1 MRQGTG
7 KCKVQAAADPYD
19 RTWAAA
25 RLIANLLV
33 RAAAVVNDDAV
44 AGRGPI
50 FWLASPLK
58 PPRAPH
64 AWDALPSSLNRTGTP
79 GHRVE
84 RPRDPPL
91 QASPTSISHKHLPQ
105 ASPTSISHKHLP
117 QASPTSI
124 SHKQLPQASPTSNS
138 HKQLPQASPTSI
150 SHKHLPQASPKSTA
164 PPQPPYPLRRLFASP
179 RLASPRLFSPLL
191 TLAVALSGQLGSPP
205 LKLCQLAP
213 PTSPHPVTAPP
224 LLFPC
229 SPHHTCR
236 SSMTTFTPQVVC
248 CAGTFNRTPKPPW
261 SAR

>member
-91 QASPTSISHKHLPQ
+91 QASPTSISHKHLPKVLPPPIL
-105 ASPTSISHKHLP
+105 PT
-117 QASPTSI
+117 
-124 SHKQLPQASPTSNS
+124 
-138 HKQLPQASPTSI
+138 
-150 SHKHLPQASPKSTA
+150 
-164 PPQPPYPLRRLFASP
+164 PLRRLFASP
-179 RLASPRLFSPLL
+179 LLASPRLFSPLL